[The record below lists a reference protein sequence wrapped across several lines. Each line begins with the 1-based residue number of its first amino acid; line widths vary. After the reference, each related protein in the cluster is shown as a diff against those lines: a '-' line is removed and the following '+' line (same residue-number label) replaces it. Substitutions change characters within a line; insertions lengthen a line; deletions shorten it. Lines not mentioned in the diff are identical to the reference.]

1 MDIYAAGLST
11 SYFSAPM
18 GTLDPEL
25 FHGDV
30 IASWVRQDVQRL
42 MLTQLSKYY
51 RNPEDWAQAWLA
63 GSGVSYQWSAARKP
77 GDLDCLVGVN
87 YVQFRK
93 SNPGYAGLSDKEI
106 SSMINDEF
114 REELQPKTADW
125 NGYELTFFVNPGA
138 TDIRAINP
146 YAAYDLLHDE
156 WTVYPDKHAHA
167 PENAAW
173 DAVARS
179 DKQSADRTSQ
189 RVTEA
194 LSALQGAT
202 SDAVRRNAQVKLDT
216 ALQQGSGLFD
226 EIHLN
231 RRLAFAHGGEGYT
244 DFNNYRWQ
252 AAKRSGAIDVLRD
265 LKNTADA
272 ARAASRKQTYGV
284 DLPDADTLIRRAA
297 TSYSR

>member
-25 FHGDV
+25 FNGEK
-30 IASWVRQDVQRL
+30 IQSWVRQDVQRL
-42 MLTQLSKYY
+42 MLNQLLRYY
-51 RNPEDWAQAWLA
+51 RNPENWAQAWLA

-77 GDLDCLVGVN
+77 GDLDCLVGVD
-87 YVQFRK
+87 YVKFRK
-93 SNPGYAGLSDKEI
+93 ANPGYAGLSDKEI
-106 SSMINDEF
+106 SAMINDEF
-114 REELQPKTADW
+114 REELQPQTADW

-156 WTVYPDKHAHA
+156 WTVTPDKHAHA
-167 PENAAW
+167 PENPAW

-179 DKQSADRTSQ
+179 DKDSADRTSR

-202 SDAVRRNAQVKLDT
+202 SDAVRRNAQVKLSA
-216 ALQQGSGLFD
+216 ALAQGTDLFD

-231 RRLAFAHGGEGYT
+231 RRLAFQHGGEGYA
-244 DFNNYRWQ
+244 DYNNYRWQ

-265 LKNTADA
+265 LKKSADD
-272 ARAASRKQTYGV
+272 ARAASVRNTYGV
-284 DLPDADTLIRRAA
+284 DLPDSDTLIRRAA